1 MIGIGRKKEKLV
13 HINQF
18 AIKGEKG
25 TGFEERGNKG
35 PFECGNCGYFKNGD
49 ECHQKDMMAK
59 STRPR
64 HPNGSVVVGP
74 KDCCEYVER
83 IGKE

>member
-1 MIGIGRKKEKLV
+1 MIAVGRKKEPLV

-35 PFECGNCGYFKNGD
+35 PFECGNCEYFKNNSCG
-49 ECHQKDMMAK
+49 QKDMLEK
-59 STRPR
+59 SKRPR
-64 HPNGSVVVGP
+64 TKDGRVKVDAD
-74 KDCCEYVER
+74 DCCEYIERTGKVE
-83 IGKE
+83 